1 MLAVTCV
8 ALRKPLIATDLG
20 GGGRSLMFRLRLHRL
35 IPRFVMI
42 SRFSLGLLPA
52 SAQPRA
58 TAVLGGVDLGRYAW
72 SDDGRRRQAVLV
84 GRIMPHKG
92 INYLIEAAEADI
104 PVVIAGR
111 VSDAGYYQRLLKM
124 SEKRPVRFVLD
135 PTDDQVRELYATSA
149 VTVSASV
156 YRDLDGGSWPTSELL
171 GLTLLESMGMGTPV
185 VCTAVGGMPEYV
197 VDGKT
202 GFIVPPNDSAA
213 IKASIRRILDD
224 PALGR
229 RMGRAGH
236 QHVQQYSWQAVAAR
250 VYNEYE
256 RLLGRS

>member
-1 MLAVTCV
+1 MAYIR
-8 ALRKPLIATDLG
+8 AAWSNIA
-20 GGGRSLMFRLRLHRL
+20 
-35 IPRFVMI
+35 
-42 SRFSLGLLPA
+42 
-52 SAQPRA
+52 
-58 TAVLGGVDLGRYAW
+58 GVDGHGHARGLHGR
-72 SDDGRRRQAVLV
+72 
-84 GRIMPHKG
+84 
-92 INYLIEAAEADI
+92 
-104 PVVIAGR
+104 
-111 VSDAGYYQRLLKM
+111 
-124 SEKRPVRFVLD
+124 
-135 PTDDQVRELYATSA
+135 
-149 VTVSASV
+149 
-156 YRDLDGGSWPTSELL
+156 
-171 GLTLLESMGMGTPV
+171 
-185 VCTAVGGMPEYV
+185 GGMPEYV